1 MSAPL
6 QRIAHLLVTPENP
19 PRNDVDG
26 MDSERCAA
34 LHNAIFEHGWIHS
47 GRTAE
52 SFQDQTETMLEHLDP
67 EERERLHPSLQA
79 FLGEAR
85 VLSGNIQDMN
95 FFYNVHGLSLSWEK
109 ECVYDPDPNRLLT
122 LYGTHMAMATN
133 IDGLV
138 CVTSPDCFTNRP

>member
-19 PRNDVDG
+19 PRDDIDG

-34 LHNAIFEHGWIHS
+34 LHNAIFEHGWINS

-52 SFQDQTETMLEHLDP
+52 SFQDHTETMFEHLAL
-67 EERERLHPSLQA
+67 EERQRLHPSLQA
-79 FLGEAR
+79 FFRKAR
-85 VLSGNIQDMN
+85 ILSRNLQDMN

-109 ECVYDPDPNRLLT
+109 DWYDSDPNRLPT
-122 LYGTHMAMATN
+122 LYGAHEAMATKL
-133 IDGLV
+133 DGLV
-138 CVTSPDCFTNRP
+138 CVTLPDCFTNRS